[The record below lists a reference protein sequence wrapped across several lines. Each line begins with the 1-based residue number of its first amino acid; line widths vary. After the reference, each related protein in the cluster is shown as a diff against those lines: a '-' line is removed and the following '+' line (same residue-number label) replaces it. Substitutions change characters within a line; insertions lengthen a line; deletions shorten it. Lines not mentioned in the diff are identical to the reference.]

1 MKSLLINSGLA
12 KMASITIRNLDDEVK
27 ARLRLAAARHAC
39 SMEEEARRI
48 LRRALLVQESEKG
61 LGTLIHERF
70 AKIGGFELPE
80 FSRSDSRLS
89 PFEDETDE

>member
-1 MKSLLINSGLA
+1 
-12 KMASITIRNLDDEVK
+12 
-27 ARLRLAAARHAC
+27 
-39 SMEEEARRI
+39 

-80 FSRSDSRLS
+80 FSRSDSR
-89 PFEDETDE
+89 P